1 MFGNSFYNNQYRD
14 VSDNDS
20 KLGYKHMSDNT
31 SKLGNIASLL
41 SSKTVHIENME
52 VYIK

>member
-1 MFGNSFYNNQYRD
+1 MFGNSFYNNQHRD
-14 VSDNDS
+14 IPDN
-20 KLGYKHMSDNT
+20 N

-52 VYIK
+52 DEQEQRRKRAARDR